1 MPRSVG
7 TPTRTKQPAIPP
19 AVPSP
24 GLLRIGTI
32 AFAVALLASIAIPS
46 IPIARALR
54 IPACAA
60 VVSILLYLSAGGRAR
75 FRVIG
80 WALAT
85 FVAGWAVTGRGAPA
99 IPALVVAILIGLTLR
114 RPIAPWIE
122 TRPSWWLRV
131 FSLVSFIPLVIG
143 FATGWGVATHDDSW
157 IRLDRALYSLA
168 VAWVLLSARL
178 AVGELL
184 HRWIRRA
191 RIRTKLLVA
200 FGVFAVTPALLAF
213 AYAVL
218 AGWIHSGS
226 LRASA
231 IVRQFED
238 EPGGRG
244 VIRRA
249 EAGAAPTTG
258 AALIER
264 LQSERSVFDDRGL
277 AGAAL
282 ERGPAGWKLA
292 GAHGAPDSL
301 FLPAAAPVADSGR
314 VVHGLTYRGGRLW
327 WVETALWPNRG
338 DTLAL
343 QTFEPIDTSRM
354 NRLSRA
360 LRCDIALTTSPTM
373 SSEGTSITIGGGGST
388 KIRSIRA
395 AGGAIEISNDEPA
408 TLGNSADS
416 VSSFDDLALV
426 GGGVYA
432 SAKKL
437 GDVHRSTNGGAAPP
451 CFLWTGHGWHRG
463 AALLLV
469 HSSPGEIFR
478 FSGLDLGPFATAATI
493 ALIAFATVFLG
504 LEIVSLFVG
513 ARVARYITRG
523 ASSLSA
529 AASAL
534 GRGDFSTRV
543 QVPSEDELGELADS
557 FNQMATGLE
566 EGQRAMLEREQM
578 RRELELARRIQSR
591 LLPPSPPS
599 LPGLD
604 IAATNA
610 MSQQVGG
617 DYYDF
622 IPMEDGRVGLCIA
635 DVAGKGVAAALLMSS
650 VKTALV
656 SSAAVETAPDRLTA
670 RVNRLL
676 EQSIEP
682 GRFVTFFLAT
692 LDPRTLQLEYVNA
705 GHPAPML
712 LRADGTLERLER
724 GGVIL
729 GIDAGAVYEAGSA
742 TLERGDLLAMFTDGV
757 TEARGSDDELFGD
770 DRIESLLR
778 NNRGL
783 PAEDVLQRLVDAV
796 KSYEGDR
803 GPSDDVTAIVVNV
816 EG

>member
-1 MPRSVG
+1 MRPSEGPG
-7 TPTRTKQPAIPP
+7 TRPALPP
-19 AVPSP
+19 VLPSP
-24 GLLRIGTI
+24 ALIHAGTI

-46 IPIARALR
+46 FPLVRALR
-54 IPACAA
+54 ILASAGI
-60 VVSILLYLSAGGRAR
+60 VWILFRLSAGGRAR
-75 FRVIG
+75 FRVVG
-80 WALAT
+80 WALAI
-85 FVAGWAVTGRGAPA
+85 FVAGWVVTGRGAPA
-99 IPALVVAILIGLTLR
+99 IPSLVVAILIGLTLR

-131 FSLVSFIPLVIG
+131 FSLVSFLPLVIG
-143 FATGWGVATHDDSW
+143 FATGWGVAARDDSW
-157 IRLDRALYSLA
+157 VRLDRALYSLA
-168 VAWVLLSARL
+168 VAWVFLSARL

-218 AGWIHSGS
+218 AGWVHSGS

-231 IVRQFED
+231 IVRHLED
-238 EPGGRG
+238 ESGGRG
-244 VIRRA
+244 IIRRA
-249 EAGAAPTTG
+249 EAASAPSSG

-264 LQSERSVFDDRGL
+264 LDRERSVLDDRGL

-282 ERGPAGWKLA
+282 ERDPTGWRLS
-292 GAHGAPDSL
+292 GTHGAPDSL

-314 VVHGLTYRGGRLW
+314 VVHGLTYRSGRLW
-327 WVETALWPNRG
+327 WVETALWPNHG

-343 QTFEPIDTSRM
+343 QTFEPIDTSHM
-354 NRLSRA
+354 NRLART

-395 AGGAIEISNDEPA
+395 AGGAIEISNDEPQA
-408 TLGNSADS
+408 PEDS
-416 VSSFDDLALV
+416 TDAETSFDDLALV

-437 GDVHRSTNGGAAPP
+437 GDVHRSTNGGAAPA
-451 CFLWTGHGWHRG
+451 CFLWTGHAWRKG

-478 FSGLDLGPFATAATI
+478 FSGLDLGPFATAATV
-493 ALIAFATVFLG
+493 ALIAFATVFLA

-523 ASSLSA
+523 ASALSTA
-529 AASAL
+529 AASL

-557 FNQMATGLE
+557 FNRMAAGLE
-566 EGQRAMLEREQM
+566 EGQRAVLEREQM

-591 LLPPSPPS
+591 LLPPSPPA
-599 LPGLD
+599 LPRLD

-622 IPMEDGRVGLCIA
+622 ISMEDGRIGLCIA

-692 LDPRTLQLEYVNA
+692 LDPRTLLLEYVNA

-712 LRADGTLERLER
+712 LRTGGALERLDR

-729 GIDAGAVYEAGSA
+729 GIDAGAAYEAGS
-742 TLERGDLLAMFTDGV
+742 TMLQPGDMLALFTDGV
-757 TEARGSDDELFGD
+757 TEARGADEDLFGD

-778 NNRGL
+778 VSRGQS
-783 PAEDVLQRLVDAV
+783 AEDVLRRLVDAV
-796 KSYEGDR
+796 KQYEGDR
-803 GPSDDVTAIVVNV
+803 GPSDDVTAIVVQV
-816 EG
+816 AE